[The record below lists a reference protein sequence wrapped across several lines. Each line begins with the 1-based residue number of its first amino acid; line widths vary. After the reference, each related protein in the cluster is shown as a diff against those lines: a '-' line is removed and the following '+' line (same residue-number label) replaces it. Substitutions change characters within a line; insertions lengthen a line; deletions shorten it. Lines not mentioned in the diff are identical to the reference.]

1 MKLAKY
7 LAIALVILP
16 LAGCSSQPAADPDA
30 KAQPNAAAVNS
41 QISTTVPPE
50 RRAEAQAQAEAER
63 ARGEAY
69 AKQMEEKF
77 KSSK

>member
-1 MKLAKY
+1 MKFAKY

-16 LAGCSSQPAADPDA
+16 LAGCSSQPAADLDA
-30 KAQPNAAAVNS
+30 KAQPGAGVSS

-50 RRAEAQAQAEAER
+50 RRAEAQAQAEAEK